1 MNKHD
6 FTNLVKSPKNIGNEQ
21 VEPLKQLVKEFP
33 YFSIGHNLLVKA
45 LHNSQHYEYDKY
57 LEAASLL
64 SGDRSVLYN
73 LVHDLPLEKKSIT
86 IQDKNFKPEFNQKP
100 IIEVPTI
107 QEVIPASEPGIVNSS
122 SNEILADF
130 KFEEELAPELIST
143 SNQIEEIKE
152 NILPIIEEKVIEI
165 PTERLIIP
173 EPILEKPIVTEKLFE
188 PENPKL
194 IESTGKL
201 IRFVNPNSINQPVSF
216 NIHDE
221 DILSGFD
228 ISTLEEENQEK
239 EPLSIQVPDLE
250 LNKPQI
256 ESKISIEE
264 NFESI
269 TKNSFEN
276 NIEPIIES
284 IPNDI
289 ISNKPEE
296 IISEIENSIPISSL
310 IETVEEKANAIQ
322 TTTIFEP
329 VEEKV
334 NKQNTPKKEVEYFTQ
349 STDDFLKWLQSK
361 NKTQETLVSESTE
374 KQEIESN
381 LIDTSKSQNIESE
394 KIEERNLVIEQQDVE
409 AEKQEEIIET
419 PIIKIGQKDDVIIG
433 VFHQDYAEKANELL
447 NSTIIDEVNL
457 KAKLFEEEKA
467 KAEAEL
473 LQIEE
478 TRKLEELQK
487 IEEKRIQDELL
498 QIEDK
503 RKREELQ
510 KIEEK
515 RIQDELLQIE
525 ETRKLEELQKI
536 EEKRIQDE
544 LLQIE
549 ETRKLAEL
557 QKIADIESNEVIET
571 VEIAPL
577 QSEKE
582 IVQITKE
589 EILVKADEK
598 LIPTEITEAPSS
610 ILEALK
616 DIPELSEKAENSI
629 AEQNQIIEPVQISN
643 PVFTFPF
650 RDKKEE
656 NQLLESLKNHDVN
669 ELLSVVYKKLTYSDK
684 SFNKGFDLTFGEGK
698 PELAGKLSIPEPE
711 PIYIG
716 DEEEEIENSI
726 NVENSISIEKI
737 ELEGETSTVIEET
750 TDIIEET
757 TSSND
762 EDSEKVIVETPKTKV
777 VQEKPKEKVAE
788 KIHHITSVFELK
800 PEKYKQE
807 NIQKAKKDPE
817 VESILDKFLRENPV
831 ITRPKAEFYSP
842 INMARQSAEESEE
855 MVSET
860 LAQIYV
866 RQGLYKKAILTYEK
880 LVLLYPDKKTY
891 FASLIDQIR
900 NSNNLD

>member
-1 MNKHD
+1 MNKYD
-6 FTNLVKSPKNIGNEQ
+6 FTNLVKNPKTIGNEQ

-57 LEAASLL
+57 LESASLL

-73 LVHDLPLEKKSIT
+73 LVHDLPFEKKSIT
-86 IQDKNFKPEFNQKP
+86 LQDKNFKPEFVPKPIVEVPKIQEITP
-100 IIEVPTI
+100 IIE
-107 QEVIPASEPGIVNSS
+107 SEIISDNI
-122 SNEILADF
+122 SNDEILADF
-130 KFEEELAPELIST
+130 KFEEETESLSLPVI
-143 SNQIEEIKE
+143 NQIEEIKE
-152 NILPIIEEKVIEI
+152 SVAPIIEEKIAE
-165 PTERLIIP
+165 PLPERLIIP
-173 EPILEKPIVTEKLFE
+173 EPIIEKPIVTEKTFE

-216 NIHDE
+216 NIDDE

-228 ISTLEEENQEK
+228 ISSLEEENKEK
-239 EPLSIQVPDLE
+239 APIIIQVPNLE
-250 LNKPQI
+250 IETPQI
-256 ESKISIEE
+256 ENIISIEE
-264 NFESI
+264 NIVESNTDNI
-269 TKNSFEN
+269 FNES
-276 NIEPIIES
+276 IEPIVEVISE
-284 IPNDI
+284 DI
-289 ISNKPEE
+289 ISIEPLENTIEKE
-296 IISEIENSIPISSL
+296 IAISTPAIIEKI
-310 IETVEEKANAIQ
+310 
-322 TTTIFEP
+322 
-329 VEEKV
+329 EEKV
-334 NKQNTPKKEVEYFTQ
+334 VQQNNEKKEVEYFTQ

-361 NKTQETLVSESTE
+361 SKNQENSFNESPEIRKTESDLVENSIAESKKT
-374 KQEIESN
+374 
-381 LIDTSKSQNIESE
+381 E
-394 KIEERNLVIEQQDVE
+394 KIEEIDLVIE
-409 AEKQEEIIET
+409 KEEIIDEKNDSAEK
-419 PIIKIGQKDDVIIG
+419 PSIKIEHKDDVIIG
-433 VFHQDYAEKANELL
+433 VFHQDYAEKADELL
-447 NSTIIDEVNL
+447 NSDILNEVNL
-457 KAKLFEEEKA
+457 KAQLFEEA

-478 TRKLEELQK
+478 NRK
-487 IEEKRIQDELL
+487 IEEKRIQEELL
-498 QIEDK
+498 QIEET
-503 RKREELQ
+503 RKLEELQ

-549 ETRKLAEL
+549 ETRKLEEL
-557 QKIADIESNEVIET
+557 QKISEIQSKE
-571 VEIAPL
+571 EIAAAEIASL
-577 QSEKE
+577 QIE
-582 IVQITKE
+582 E
-589 EILVKADEK
+589 EILVKDDEK
-598 LIPTEITEAPSS
+598 LIPIEITEAKPSS

-616 DIPELSEKAENSI
+616 DIPEISQRDEHTKTEPI
-629 AEQNQIIEPVQISN
+629 QVFEPVQISN

-656 NQLLESLKNHDVN
+656 NQLLESLKNHEVN
-669 ELLSVVYKKLTYSDK
+669 ELLSVVYKKLSYSDK
-684 SFNKGFDLTFGEGK
+684 SFNKGFDLTFGEGNT
-698 PELAGKLSIPEPE
+698 ELAGTLSISEPE
-711 PIYIG
+711 PIFIG
-716 DEEEEIENSI
+716 DEDEEIENSI
-726 NVENSISIEKI
+726 TVENAVSIEKI
-737 ELEGETSTVIEET
+737 ELEVETSTLIEET
-750 TDIIEET
+750 
-757 TSSND
+757 SPSND
-762 EDSEKVIVETPKTKV
+762 EDSEKEIVETPKIQV
-777 VQEKPKEKVAE
+777 VQEKPKEKVSE
-788 KIHHITSVFELK
+788 KIHHISPVFELNH
-800 PEKYKQE
+800 EKYKQE

-891 FASLIDQIR
+891 FATLIDQIR